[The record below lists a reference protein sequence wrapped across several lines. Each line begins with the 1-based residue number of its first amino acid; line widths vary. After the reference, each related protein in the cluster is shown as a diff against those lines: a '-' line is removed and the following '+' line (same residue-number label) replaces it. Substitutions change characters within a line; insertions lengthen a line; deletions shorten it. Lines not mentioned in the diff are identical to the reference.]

1 VTADAQAAPQVARA
15 AGVALIAT
23 ATPDTVRVAA
33 AVASGVAEYLHL
45 GLEAA
50 ASLNAIAVEGSR
62 NVVAHAYP
70 AGRPGPLR
78 MRIEPPPL
86 GDSDDHE
93 VTVCFQDVGRGLSV
107 WPTPSD
113 SPGIGLALVCELS
126 ERLQVTTRRGVGTS
140 VEASVSIKDD
150 FDLDRE
156 SFHRGDDPLECSLN
170 FDDTALMAPV
180 LPRALGAHIEGPG
193 STIDQIIEAS
203 RLGEAIAAGLASWVG
218 DPPPILMPRRP
229 DDTSAPLQVRVG
241 PVDPDDAARLASELE
256 SSWAYERGT
265 IHLSTSP
272 AGDGALVQVDLDL
285 G

>member
-1 VTADAQAAPQVARA
+1 MTADARPAPQVARA

-33 AVASGVAEYLHL
+33 AVASGVAEHLDL

-70 AGRPGPLR
+70 ASRPGPLR
-78 MRIEPPPL
+78 MRIEPPPV
-86 GDSDDHE
+86 GDPDDHE
-93 VTVCFQDVGRGLSV
+93 VTVCFQDAGRGLGF

-113 SPGIGLALVCELS
+113 PAGIGLALVCELS

-156 SFHRGDDPLECSLN
+156 SFHRDDDLLECSIN

-203 RLGEAIAAGLASWVG
+203 RLGEALAASLASWDG
-218 DPPPILMPRRP
+218 DPPPVLVPGRS

-241 PVDPDDAARLASELE
+241 PVDHDDAARLVSDLE
-256 SSWAYERGT
+256 SSWASERST

-285 G
+285 D